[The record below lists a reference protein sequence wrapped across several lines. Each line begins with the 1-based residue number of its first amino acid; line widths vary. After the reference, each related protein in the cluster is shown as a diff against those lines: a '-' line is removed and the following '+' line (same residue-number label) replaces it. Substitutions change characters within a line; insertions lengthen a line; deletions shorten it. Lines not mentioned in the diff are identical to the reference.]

1 MFRNLSDDDI
11 KNLRLIRKQRD
22 KKILEIAEN
31 YDSRSVQDDD
41 TQDGR

>member
-11 KNLRLIRKQRD
+11 KDLRLIRKQRD

-31 YDSRSVQDDD
+31 YDSRSVQDGD